1 LKLSQILRKRL
12 DELVFSKMSKAELS
26 RRLDIKPQSL
36 QCSLKQWEEGKS
48 FRMSTVEKIAEV
60 TNIPYEELFKLP
72 KEEN

>member
-1 LKLSQILRKRL
+1 MKISQILRKRL
-12 DELVFSKMSKAELS
+12 DELVFSKMSKAELC

-36 QCSLKQWEEGKS
+36 QNSLKQWEAGKG